1 MPSTPSLRVSRVS
14 RTKLVVAGVL
24 VSTVWG
30 CAHLPKT
37 GAEATGEPLNVE
49 MRTET
54 HTYTTQAKVGEVV
67 HRDSSGRSVG
77 TSEVYENRT
86 GSYDVQRWQVFQG
99 DTPIDD
105 QDFFRI
111 GGDIDSAKEIAASRQ
126 SGMTMN
132 KVGLGL
138 LIGGGAAALG
148 GFILGNA
155 LSSSNSSSNGLSP
168 VFYVGYAGMLTAGV
182 GGMLTWIGIAKVKRE
197 HPIDDAVR
205 ANAVA
210 KKYNKSIGGGS
221 VAPAAQDDEEE
232 EEEPKP
238 KPKKKKKKKK
248 SSDDE

>member
-1 MPSTPSLRVSRVS
+1 MQSTPSIRVS
-14 RTKLVVAGVL
+14 RTAVVLAGVL
-24 VSTVWG
+24 VSSAWG

-67 HRDSSGRSVG
+67 HRDSAGRAVG

-148 GFILGNA
+148 GFILANA
-155 LSSSNSSSNGLSP
+155 VGSSSSSSNGLSP
-168 VFYVGYAGMLTAGV
+168 LYYVGYAGMVTVSV
-182 GGMLTWIGIAKVKRE
+182 GGILTWVGLAKVKRE
-197 HPIDDAVR
+197 HPIDDAPR

-221 VAPAAQDDEEE
+221 VAPAAQDEEE

-248 SSDDE
+248 PSSDDE